1 MKKSIITSGI
11 ILFFIGAIQ
20 AQNNVL
26 PLSGNVGVGTL
37 PSLAL
42 PNYNLQLHGTTDY
55 LYDNAANPNPVASI
69 NLWNEPEKQNNYTT
83 KAMVNAGK
91 SVSFG
96 MTNTTTGFGIND
108 GTEFRLTQNNFSVI
122 NRENGNFTLGTKNAF
137 MTFSNENSRVWIGG
151 VNDPTSSLY
160 AKYNVMSNDNGIYI
174 KSSILGK
181 YGLKIEVREAS
192 NALEVY
198 NTSNTLKQ
206 FKVTG
211 NGEVFARRYT
221 TTLNNIPDYVFK
233 EGYNLM
239 SLNDLKTYVNTQQ
252 HLPNIPSEKEF
263 QKEGVDIGEL
273 NRLLLEKVEE
283 LTLYI
288 LQLEERISKIEKP

>member
-1 MKKSIITSGI
+1 
-11 ILFFIGAIQ
+11 
-20 AQNNVL
+20 
-26 PLSGNVGVGTL
+26 
-37 PSLAL
+37 
-42 PNYNLQLHGTTDY
+42 
-55 LYDNAANPNPVASI
+55 
-69 NLWNEPEKQNNYTT
+69 
-83 KAMVNAGK
+83 
-91 SVSFG
+91 

-151 VNDPTSSLY
+151 VNDPTSPLY
-160 AKYNVMSNDNGIYI
+160 AKYNLISPDNGMYI
-174 KSSILGK
+174 KSSSLGK
-181 YGLKIEVREAS
+181 YGLKVEVREAS

-198 NTSNTLKQ
+198 NTSSTLKQ

-239 SLNDLKTYVNTQQ
+239 SLNELKTYINTLH

-263 QKEGVDIGEL
+263 QKDGVDIGEL

>member
-1 MKKSIITSGI
+1 MKLIIITGI
-11 ILFFIGAIQ
+11 IISFIGTIQ

-26 PLSGNVGVGTL
+26 PFAGNIGVGTL

-42 PNYNLQLHGTTDY
+42 PNFNLHLHGTTDY
-55 LYDNAANPNPVASI
+55 LYDNVANPIPVASLLELNQPG
-69 NLWNEPEKQNNYTT
+69 NLNNSTN

-91 SVSFG
+91 TVAFG

-108 GTEFRLTQNNFSVI
+108 GTEFRMTQNNFSVI

-151 VNDPTSSLY
+151 VSAPTSPLY
-160 AKYNVMSNDNGIYI
+160 AKYNLISPDNGIYI
-174 KSSILGK
+174 KSSSLGK
-181 YGLKIEVREAS
+181 YGLKVEVREAS

-198 NTSNTLKQ
+198 NTSSTLKQ

-239 SLNDLKTYVNTQQ
+239 SLNELKTYINTLH

-263 QKEGVDIGEL
+263 QKDGVDIGEL

>member
-1 MKKSIITSGI
+1 MKHTIITGI
-11 ILFFIGAIQ
+11 IISFIGTIQ
-20 AQNNVL
+20 AQNNAL
-26 PLSGNVGVGTL
+26 PLTGNIGVGTL

-42 PNYNLQLHGTTDY
+42 PNFNLHLHGTTDY
-55 LYDNAANPNPVASI
+55 FYDNVANPIPVASLLELNQPG
-69 NLWNEPEKQNNYTT
+69 NLNNSTN

-91 SVSFG
+91 TVAFG
-96 MTNTTTGFGIND
+96 MTNISTGFGIND
-108 GTEFRLTQNNFSVI
+108 GTEFRMTQNNFSVI
-122 NRENGNFTLGTKNAF
+122 NKENGNFTLGTKNAF

-151 VNDPTSSLY
+151 VTTPTSPLY
-160 AKYNVMSNDNGIYI
+160 AKYNLISPDNGMYI
-174 KSSILGK
+174 KSSSLGK
-181 YGLKIEVREAS
+181 YGLKVEVREAS

-198 NTSNTLKQ
+198 NTSSTLKQ

-233 EGYNLM
+233 EGYQLM
-239 SLNDLKTYVNTQQ
+239 PLNDLKIYVNTQQ

-263 QKEGVDIGEL
+263 QKDGVDIGEL

-288 LQLEERISKIEKP
+288 LQLEERITKIEKP

>member
-42 PNYNLQLHGTTDY
+42 PNFNLHIHGTTDY
-55 LYDNAANPNPVASI
+55 WYDDVLNPI
-69 NLWNEPEKQNNYTT
+69 N
-83 KAMVNAGK
+83 KALVNAGK
-91 SVSFG
+91 TVAFG

-108 GTEFRLTQNNFSVI
+108 GTEFRMTQNNFSVI
-122 NRENGNFTLGTKNAF
+122 NRENGNFTLGTKNAI
-137 MTFSNENSRVWIGG
+137 MTFSNENSRIWVGS
-151 VNDPTSSLY
+151 VSTPTSPLY
-160 AKYNVMSNDNGIYI
+160 AKYNLISPDNGMYI
-174 KSSILGK
+174 KSSSLGK
-181 YGLKIEVREAS
+181 YGLKVEVREAS

-198 NTSNTLKQ
+198 NTSSTLKQ

-221 TTLNNIPDYVFK
+221 TTLTDIPDYVFK
-233 EGYNLM
+233 VGYQLM
-239 SLNDLKTYVNTQQ
+239 PLNELKTFINTQQ

-263 QKEGVDIGEL
+263 QKDGVDLGEL

>member
-26 PLSGNVGVGTL
+26 PLSGNIGEGTL
-37 PSLAL
+37 PSLTI

-55 LYDNAANPNPVASI
+55 LYDNAVNPNPVASI

-96 MTNTTTGFGIND
+96 MTNTTSGFGIND
-108 GTEFRLTQNNFSVI
+108 GTEFRMTQNNFSVI

-151 VNDPTSSLY
+151 VSAPASPLY
-160 AKYNVMSNDNGIYI
+160 AKYNVVSNDNGIYI
-174 KSSILGK
+174 KSGSVDK
-181 YGLKIEVREAS
+181 YGLKVEVLAAS
-192 NALEVY
+192 NALEIY
-198 NTSNTLKQ
+198 NTSSILKQ

-239 SLNDLKTYVNTQQ
+239 SLNELKTFINTQQ

-263 QKEGVDIGEL
+263 QKDGVDIGEL

-288 LQLEERISKIEKP
+288 LQLEERISKIEKQ

>member
-1 MKKSIITSGI
+1 MKLIIITGI
-11 ILFFIGAIQ
+11 IISFIGTIQ

-26 PLSGNVGVGTL
+26 PFAGNIGVGTL

-42 PNYNLQLHGTTDY
+42 PNFNLHLHGTTDY
-55 LYDNAANPNPVASI
+55 LYDNVANPIPVASLLELNQPG
-69 NLWNEPEKQNNYTT
+69 NLNNSTN

-91 SVSFG
+91 TVAFG
-96 MTNTTTGFGIND
+96 MTNTSTGFGIND
-108 GTEFRLTQNNFSVI
+108 GTEFRMTQNNFSVI

-151 VNDPTSSLY
+151 VTTPTSPLY
-160 AKYNVMSNDNGIYI
+160 AKYNLISPDNGMYI
-174 KSSILGK
+174 KSSSLGK
-181 YGLKIEVREAS
+181 YGLKVEVREAS

-198 NTSNTLKQ
+198 NTSSTLKQ

-221 TTLNNIPDYVFK
+221 TTLTNIPDYVFK
-233 EGYNLM
+233 VGYNLM
-239 SLNDLKTYVNTQQ
+239 PLNELKTFINTQQ

-263 QKEGVDIGEL
+263 QKDGVDIGEL

>member
-1 MKKSIITSGI
+1 MKNTLITGI
-11 ILFFIGAIQ
+11 IISFIGTIQ

-26 PLSGNVGVGTL
+26 PLSGNIGVGTL
-37 PSLAL
+37 PSLTI

-55 LYDNAANPNPVASI
+55 LYDNSANPNPVASI

-91 SVSFG
+91 SVAFG
-96 MTNTTTGFGIND
+96 MTNTTTGYSKND
-108 GTEFRLTQNNFSVI
+108 GTEFRMTQNNFSLI

-151 VNDPTSSLY
+151 VTTPTSPLY
-160 AKYNVMSNDNGIYI
+160 AKYNLISPDNGMYI
-174 KSSILGK
+174 KSGSVDK
-181 YGLKIEVREAS
+181 YGLKVEVLAAS
-192 NALEVY
+192 NALEIY
-198 NTSNTLKQ
+198 NTSSILKQ

-211 NGEVFARRYT
+211 NGEVYARRYT
-221 TTLNNIPDYVFK
+221 TTLTNIPDYVFK

-239 SLNDLKTYVNTQQ
+239 PLNDLKTFINTQQ
-252 HLPNIPSEKEF
+252 HLPNIPSENEF
-263 QKEGVDIGEL
+263 QKDGVDLGEL

>member
-1 MKKSIITSGI
+1 MKHTIITGI
-11 ILFFIGAIQ
+11 IISFIGTIQ
-20 AQNNVL
+20 AQNNAL
-26 PLSGNVGVGTL
+26 PLTGNIGVGTL

-42 PNYNLQLHGTTDY
+42 PNFNLHLHGTTDY
-55 LYDNAANPNPVASI
+55 LYDNVANPIPVASLLELNQPG
-69 NLWNEPEKQNNYTT
+69 NLNNSTN

-91 SVSFG
+91 TVAFG

-108 GTEFRLTQNNFSVI
+108 GTEFRMTQNNFSVI

-151 VNDPTSSLY
+151 VTTPTSPLY
-160 AKYNVMSNDNGIYI
+160 AKYNLISPDNGMYI
-174 KSSILGK
+174 KSSSLGK
-181 YGLKIEVREAS
+181 YGLKVEVREAS

-198 NTSNTLKQ
+198 NTSSTLKQ

-239 SLNDLKTYVNTQQ
+239 SLNELKTFINTQQ

-263 QKEGVDIGEL
+263 QKDGVDIGEL

>member
-42 PNYNLQLHGTTDY
+42 PNFNLHIHGTTDY
-55 LYDNAANPNPVASI
+55 WYDDVLNPI
-69 NLWNEPEKQNNYTT
+69 N
-83 KAMVNAGK
+83 KALVNAGK
-91 SVSFG
+91 TVAFG

-108 GTEFRLTQNNFSVI
+108 GTEFRMIQNNFSVI
-122 NRENGNFTLGTKNAF
+122 NRENGNFTLGTKNAI
-137 MTFSNENSRVWIGG
+137 MTFSNENSRIWVGS
-151 VNDPTSSLY
+151 VSTPTSPLY
-160 AKYNVMSNDNGIYI
+160 AKYNLISPDNGMYI
-174 KSSILGK
+174 KSSSLEK
-181 YGLKIEVREAS
+181 YGLKVEVREAS

-198 NTSNTLKQ
+198 NTSSTLKQ

-211 NGEVFARRYT
+211 NGEVYARRYT
-221 TTLNNIPDYVFK
+221 TTLTNIPDYVFK

-239 SLNDLKTYVNTQQ
+239 PLNDLKIYVNTQK
-252 HLPNIPSEKEF
+252 HLPNIPSENEF
-263 QKEGVDIGEL
+263 QKDGVDIGEL

-283 LTLYI
+283 MTLYI

>member
-1 MKKSIITSGI
+1 MKLTIITGI
-11 ILFFIGAIQ
+11 IISFIGTIQ

-26 PLSGNVGVGTL
+26 PLSGNIGVGTL

-42 PNYNLQLHGTTDY
+42 PNFNLHLHGTTDY
-55 LYDNAANPNPVASI
+55 LYDNVANPIPVASLLELNQPG
-69 NLWNEPEKQNNYTT
+69 NLMNSTN

-108 GTEFRLTQNNFSVI
+108 GTEFRMTQNNFSVI

-151 VNDPTSSLY
+151 VTTPTSPLY
-160 AKYNVMSNDNGIYI
+160 AKYNLISPDNGMYI
-174 KSSILGK
+174 KSSSLGK
-181 YGLKIEVREAS
+181 YGLKVEVREAS

-198 NTSNTLKQ
+198 NTSSTLKQ

-239 SLNDLKTYVNTQQ
+239 PLNELKTFINSQQ

-263 QKEGVDIGEL
+263 QKDGVDIGEL

>member
-1 MKKSIITSGI
+1 MKNTLITGI
-11 ILFFIGAIQ
+11 IISFIGTIQ

-26 PLSGNVGVGTL
+26 PLSGNIGVGTL
-37 PSLAL
+37 PSLTI

-55 LYDNAANPNPVASI
+55 LYDNSANPNPVAGLI
-69 NLWNEPEKQNNYTT
+69 LFDEPEKQNNYTT

-137 MTFSNENSRVWIGG
+137 ITFSNENSRVWIGG
-151 VNDPTSSLY
+151 VTTPTSPLY
-160 AKYNVMSNDNGIYI
+160 AKYNLISPDNGMYI
-174 KSSILGK
+174 KSSSLGK
-181 YGLKIEVREAS
+181 YGLKVEVREAS

-198 NTSNTLKQ
+198 NTSSALKQ

-221 TTLNNIPDYVFK
+221 TTLTNIPDYVFK

-239 SLNDLKTYVNTQQ
+239 SLNDLKIYVNTQQ
-252 HLPNIPSEKEF
+252 HLPNIPSENEF

>member
-1 MKKSIITSGI
+1 MKLIIITGI
-11 ILFFIGAIQ
+11 IISFIGTIQ

-26 PLSGNVGVGTL
+26 PFAGNIGVGTL

-42 PNYNLQLHGTTDY
+42 PNFNLHLHGTTDY
-55 LYDNAANPNPVASI
+55 LYDNVANPIPVASLLELNQPG
-69 NLWNEPEKQNNYTT
+69 NLNNSTN

-91 SVSFG
+91 TVAFG

-108 GTEFRLTQNNFSVI
+108 GTEFRMTQNNFSVI

-151 VNDPTSSLY
+151 VTTPTSPLY
-160 AKYNVMSNDNGIYI
+160 AKYNLISPDNGMYI
-174 KSSILGK
+174 KSSSLGK
-181 YGLKIEVREAS
+181 YGLKVEVREAS

-198 NTSNTLKQ
+198 NTSSTLKQ

-221 TTLNNIPDYVFK
+221 TTLTNIPDYVFK
-233 EGYNLM
+233 VGYQLM
-239 SLNDLKTYVNTQQ
+239 PLNELKTFINTQQ

-263 QKEGVDIGEL
+263 QKDGVDIGEL

>member
-1 MKKSIITSGI
+1 M
-11 ILFFIGAIQ
+11 
-20 AQNNVL
+20 
-26 PLSGNVGVGTL
+26 
-37 PSLAL
+37 
-42 PNYNLQLHGTTDY
+42 
-55 LYDNAANPNPVASI
+55 
-69 NLWNEPEKQNNYTT
+69 
-83 KAMVNAGK
+83 
-91 SVSFG
+91 
-96 MTNTTTGFGIND
+96 
-108 GTEFRLTQNNFSVI
+108 
-122 NRENGNFTLGTKNAF
+122 
-137 MTFSNENSRVWIGG
+137 
-151 VNDPTSSLY
+151 
-160 AKYNVMSNDNGIYI
+160 
-174 KSSILGK
+174 GK

>member
-1 MKKSIITSGI
+1 MKLIIITGI
-11 ILFFIGAIQ
+11 IISFIGTIQ

-26 PLSGNVGVGTL
+26 PFAGNIGVGTL

-42 PNYNLQLHGTTDY
+42 PNFNLHLHGTTDY
-55 LYDNAANPNPVASI
+55 LYDNVANPIPVASLLELNQPG
-69 NLWNEPEKQNNYTT
+69 NLNNSTN

-91 SVSFG
+91 TVAFG

-108 GTEFRLTQNNFSVI
+108 GTEFRMTQNNFSVI

-151 VNDPTSSLY
+151 VTTPTSPLY
-160 AKYNVMSNDNGIYI
+160 AKYNLISPDNGMYI
-174 KSSILGK
+174 KSSSLGK
-181 YGLKIEVREAS
+181 YGLKVEVREAS

-198 NTSNTLKQ
+198 NTSSTLKQ

-233 EGYNLM
+233 VGYQLM
-239 SLNDLKTYVNTQQ
+239 PLNELKTYINTLH

-263 QKEGVDIGEL
+263 QKDGVDIGEL

>member
-1 MKKSIITSGI
+1 MKLTIITGI
-11 ILFFIGAIQ
+11 IISYFGTIQ

-42 PNYNLQLHGTTDY
+42 PNFNLHLHGTTDY
-55 LYDNAANPNPVASI
+55 LYDNTANPNPVAGLI
-69 NLWNEPEKQNNYTT
+69 LLNEPENQNNYTT

-91 SVSFG
+91 TVAFG

-108 GTEFRLTQNNFSVI
+108 GTEFRMTQNNFSVI

-160 AKYNVMSNDNGIYI
+160 AKYNVMSNDNGMYI

-198 NTSNTLKQ
+198 NTSSAFKQ

-221 TTLNNIPDYVFK
+221 TTLTNIPDYVFK

-239 SLNDLKTYVNTQQ
+239 PLIDLKIYVNTQK

-263 QKEGVDIGEL
+263 QKDGVDIGEL

>member
-1 MKKSIITSGI
+1 
-11 ILFFIGAIQ
+11 
-20 AQNNVL
+20 
-26 PLSGNVGVGTL
+26 
-37 PSLAL
+37 
-42 PNYNLQLHGTTDY
+42 
-55 LYDNAANPNPVASI
+55 
-69 NLWNEPEKQNNYTT
+69 
-83 KAMVNAGK
+83 
-91 SVSFG
+91 

-108 GTEFRLTQNNFSVI
+108 GTEFRMTQNNFSVI

-151 VNDPTSSLY
+151 VSAPTSPLY
-160 AKYNVMSNDNGIYI
+160 AKYNLISPDNGIYI
-174 KSSILGK
+174 KSSSLGK
-181 YGLKIEVREAS
+181 YGLKVEVREAS

-198 NTSNTLKQ
+198 NTSSTLKQ

-239 SLNDLKTYVNTQQ
+239 SLNELKTYINTLH

-263 QKEGVDIGEL
+263 QKDGVDIGEL

>member
-26 PLSGNVGVGTL
+26 PISGNVGVGTL

-42 PNYNLQLHGTTDY
+42 PNFNLHIHGTTDY
-55 LYDNAANPNPVASI
+55 WYDDVLNPI
-69 NLWNEPEKQNNYTT
+69 N
-83 KAMVNAGK
+83 KALVNAGK
-91 SVSFG
+91 TVAFG

-108 GTEFRLTQNNFSVI
+108 GTEFRMTQNNFSVI
-122 NRENGNFTLGTKNAF
+122 NRENGNFTLGTKNAI
-137 MTFSNENSRVWIGG
+137 MTFSNENSRIWVGS
-151 VNDPTSSLY
+151 VSTPTSPLY
-160 AKYNVMSNDNGIYI
+160 AKYNLISPDNGMYI
-174 KSSILGK
+174 KSSSLGK
-181 YGLKIEVREAS
+181 YGLKVEVREAS

-198 NTSNTLKQ
+198 NTSSTLKQ

-221 TTLNNIPDYVFK
+221 TTLTDIPDYVFK
-233 EGYNLM
+233 VGYQLM
-239 SLNDLKTYVNTQQ
+239 PLNELKTFINTQQ

-263 QKEGVDIGEL
+263 QKDGVDIGEL

-283 LTLYI
+283 MTLYI

>member
-1 MKKSIITSGI
+1 MKHAIITGI
-11 ILFFIGAIQ
+11 IISFIGTIQ

-42 PNYNLQLHGTTDY
+42 PNFNLHIHGTTDY
-55 LYDNAANPNPVASI
+55 WYDDVLNPI
-69 NLWNEPEKQNNYTT
+69 N
-83 KAMVNAGK
+83 KALVNAGK
-91 SVSFG
+91 TVAFG

-108 GTEFRLTQNNFSVI
+108 GTEFRMIQNNFSLI
-122 NRENGNFTLGTKNAF
+122 NRENGNFTLGTKNAI
-137 MTFSNENSRVWIGG
+137 MTFSNENSRIWVGS
-151 VNDPTSSLY
+151 VSTPTSPLY
-160 AKYNVMSNDNGIYI
+160 AKYNLISPDNGMYI
-174 KSSILGK
+174 KSSSLGK
-181 YGLKIEVREAS
+181 YGLKVEVREAS
-192 NALEVY
+192 NAIEVY
-198 NTSNTLKQ
+198 NTSSILKQ

-239 SLNDLKTYVNTQQ
+239 SLNELKTYIN
-252 HLPNIPSEKEF
+252 
-263 QKEGVDIGEL
+263 
-273 NRLLLEKVEE
+273 
-283 LTLYI
+283 I

>member
-26 PLSGNVGVGTL
+26 PISGNVGVGTL

-42 PNYNLQLHGTTDY
+42 PNFNLHIHGTTDY
-55 LYDNAANPNPVASI
+55 WYDDVLNPI
-69 NLWNEPEKQNNYTT
+69 N
-83 KAMVNAGK
+83 KALVNAGK
-91 SVSFG
+91 TVAFG

-108 GTEFRLTQNNFSVI
+108 GTEFRMTQNNFSVI
-122 NRENGNFTLGTKNAF
+122 NRENGNFTLGTKNAI
-137 MTFSNENSRVWIGG
+137 MTFSNENSRIWVGS
-151 VNDPTSSLY
+151 VSTPTSPLY
-160 AKYNVMSNDNGIYI
+160 AKYNLISPDNGMYI
-174 KSSILGK
+174 KSSSLGK
-181 YGLKIEVREAS
+181 YGLKVEVREAS

-198 NTSNTLKQ
+198 NTSSTLKQ

-221 TTLNNIPDYVFK
+221 TTLTDIPDYVFK
-233 EGYNLM
+233 VGYQLM
-239 SLNDLKTYVNTQQ
+239 PLNELKTFINTQQ

-263 QKEGVDIGEL
+263 QKDGVDIGEL

>member
-1 MKKSIITSGI
+1 MKLIIITGI
-11 ILFFIGAIQ
+11 IISFIGTIQ

-26 PLSGNVGVGTL
+26 PFAGNIGVGTL

-42 PNYNLQLHGTTDY
+42 PNFNLHLHGTTDY
-55 LYDNAANPNPVASI
+55 LYDNVANPIPVASLLELNQPG
-69 NLWNEPEKQNNYTT
+69 NLNNSTN

-91 SVSFG
+91 TVAFG
-96 MTNTTTGFGIND
+96 MTNTSTGFGIND
-108 GTEFRLTQNNFSVI
+108 GTEFRMTQNNFSVI

-151 VNDPTSSLY
+151 VNDPTSPLY
-160 AKYNVMSNDNGIYI
+160 AKYNLISPDNGMYI
-174 KSSILGK
+174 KSSSLGK
-181 YGLKIEVREAS
+181 YGLKVEVREAS

-198 NTSNTLKQ
+198 NTSSTLKQ

-233 EGYNLM
+233 VGYQLM
-239 SLNDLKTYVNTQQ
+239 PLNELKTYINTLH

-263 QKEGVDIGEL
+263 QKDGVDIGEL

>member
-42 PNYNLQLHGTTDY
+42 PNFNLHIHGTTDY
-55 LYDNAANPNPVASI
+55 WYDDVLNPI
-69 NLWNEPEKQNNYTT
+69 N
-83 KAMVNAGK
+83 KALVNAGK
-91 SVSFG
+91 TVAFG

-108 GTEFRLTQNNFSVI
+108 GTEFRMTQNNFSVI
-122 NRENGNFTLGTKNAF
+122 NRENGNFTLGTKNAI
-137 MTFSNENSRVWIGG
+137 MTFSNENSRIWVGS
-151 VNDPTSSLY
+151 VSTPTSPLY
-160 AKYNVMSNDNGIYI
+160 AKYNLISPDNGMYI
-174 KSSILGK
+174 KSSSLGK
-181 YGLKIEVREAS
+181 YGLKVEVREAS

-198 NTSNTLKQ
+198 NTSSTLKQ

-221 TTLNNIPDYVFK
+221 TTLTDIPDYVFK
-233 EGYNLM
+233 VGYQLM
-239 SLNDLKTYVNTQQ
+239 PLNELKTFINTQQ

-263 QKEGVDIGEL
+263 QKDGVDIGEL

>member
-1 MKKSIITSGI
+1 MKHTIITGI
-11 ILFFIGAIQ
+11 IISFIGTIQ
-20 AQNNVL
+20 AQNNAL
-26 PLSGNVGVGTL
+26 PLTGNIGIGTL

-42 PNYNLQLHGTTDY
+42 PNFNLHLHGTTDY
-55 LYDNAANPNPVASI
+55 LYDNVANPIPVASLLELNQPG
-69 NLWNEPEKQNNYTT
+69 NLNNSTN

-91 SVSFG
+91 TVAFG
-96 MTNTTTGFGIND
+96 MTNTSTGFGIND
-108 GTEFRLTQNNFSVI
+108 GTEFRMTQNNFSVI

-151 VNDPTSSLY
+151 VSAPTSPLY
-160 AKYNVMSNDNGIYI
+160 AKYNLISPDNGIYI
-174 KSSILGK
+174 KSSSLGK
-181 YGLKIEVREAS
+181 YGLKVEVREAS

-198 NTSNTLKQ
+198 NTSSTLKQ

-239 SLNDLKTYVNTQQ
+239 SLNELKTYINTLH

-263 QKEGVDIGEL
+263 QKDGVDIGEL

>member
-1 MKKSIITSGI
+1 
-11 ILFFIGAIQ
+11 
-20 AQNNVL
+20 
-26 PLSGNVGVGTL
+26 
-37 PSLAL
+37 
-42 PNYNLQLHGTTDY
+42 
-55 LYDNAANPNPVASI
+55 
-69 NLWNEPEKQNNYTT
+69 
-83 KAMVNAGK
+83 MVNAGK

-108 GTEFRLTQNNFSVI
+108 GTEFRMIQNNFSLI
-122 NRENGNFTLGTKNAF
+122 NRENGNFTLGTKNAI
-137 MTFSNENSRVWIGG
+137 MTFSNQNSRVWIGG
-151 VNDPTSSLY
+151 VSAPASPLY
-160 AKYNVMSNDNGIYI
+160 AKYNVVTSDNGIYI
-174 KSSILGK
+174 KSSSVDK

-192 NALEVY
+192 NALEIY
-198 NTSNTLKQ
+198 NTSSILKQ

-211 NGEVFARRYT
+211 KGEVFARRFT
-221 TTLNNIPDYVFK
+221 TTLDSIPDYVFK

-239 SLNDLKTYVNTQQ
+239 PLNDLKIYVNTQQ

>member
-1 MKKSIITSGI
+1 MKNTLITGI
-11 ILFFIGAIQ
+11 IISFIGTIQ

-26 PLSGNVGVGTL
+26 PLSGNLGVGTL

-42 PNYNLQLHGTTDY
+42 PNFNLHLHGTTDY

-91 SVSFG
+91 SVAFG
-96 MTNTTTGFGIND
+96 MTNTTTGYSKND
-108 GTEFRLTQNNFSVI
+108 GTEFRMTQNNFSLI

-151 VNDPTSSLY
+151 VTTPTSPLY
-160 AKYNVMSNDNGIYI
+160 AKYNLISPDNGMYI
-174 KSSILGK
+174 KSGSVDK
-181 YGLKIEVREAS
+181 YGLKVEVLAAS
-192 NALEVY
+192 NALEIY
-198 NTSNTLKQ
+198 NTSSILKQ

-211 NGEVFARRYT
+211 NGEVYARRYT
-221 TTLNNIPDYVFK
+221 TTLTNIPDYVFK

-239 SLNDLKTYVNTQQ
+239 PLNDLKTFINTQQ
-252 HLPNIPSEKEF
+252 HLPNIPSENEF
-263 QKEGVDIGEL
+263 QKEGVDLGEL